1 MSSHGADL
9 KLWCKAQE
17 NRSLETMA
25 TFFQRFSFRKDRT
38 SPVTNV
44 NEEDGRAGNFS
55 DRTQAFDRNF
65 PAEPSPPTE
74 IPDAPRKAR
83 NMLKFALKTLSSVSS
98 NIPFGSMLSSIID
111 PLLDITD
118 RIEQTSA
125 NTQGLIELA
134 ARIELLTPIISE
146 MAKDKPK
153 QGRVV
158 VEALKWSATYLLE
171 LQSMT
176 KDLSDASS
184 QGKLDQFFNST
195 DNASSLEKHNATLA
209 QMIADSTLVTV
220 PEVLQSLQDLERSKL
235 LQSSPPIV
243 TKGQI
248 EMGDIT
254 GGLGGTGGNAR
265 IGGEGGD
272 GEGPKLDMSPEEH
285 WKIGNI
291 SGGTGGTGGIGVDV
305 GGKGGTG
312 KAPVISVLRRN
323 RALIVQPQREQ
334 EEEFSIL

>member
-9 KLWCKAQE
+9 KLWCKRRFLFFLNACHQQE

-44 NEEDGRAGNFS
+44 NEEDGRTGNFS

-74 IPDAPRKAR
+74 ILDAPRKAR

-158 VEALKWSATYLLE
+158 VEALKWE

-220 PEVLQSLQDLERSKL
+220 PEVLQSLQDLE
-235 LQSSPPIV
+235 
-243 TKGQI
+243 
-248 EMGDIT
+248 

-334 EEEFSIL
+334 EEFSIL